1 MIPASDP
8 HDGAAIPRRRVLSRL
23 VWRVLALIGAALV
36 TWLVLR
42 GYQDPA
48 LMLELANWRLC

>member
-1 MIPASDP
+1 VIPATAP
-8 HDGAAIPRRRVLSRL
+8 PDGAAIPRRLAFSRL
-23 VWRVLALIGAALV
+23 VRHALGLIGAGLV

-42 GYQDPA
+42 GYQSPE

>member
-8 HDGAAIPRRRVLSRL
+8 NDGAAIPRRLAFSRL
-23 VWRVLALIGAALV
+23 VWHAIGLIGAGLV

>member
-1 MIPASDP
+1 VIPASDP
-8 HDGAAIPRRRVLSRL
+8 DDGAAIPRRPAFSRL
-23 VWRVLALIGAALV
+23 VWRVLALIGAGLV

-48 LMLELANWRLC
+48 LMLELANWQLC

>member
-1 MIPASDP
+1 VIPASDP
-8 HDGAAIPRRRVLSRL
+8 HDGAAIPRRRPFSRTAWHAL
-23 VWRVLALIGAALV
+23 GLLLAGLLA
-36 TWLVLR
+36 WLALR